1 MVRPDRLAGCQ
12 GEAHV
17 FLDRQGSPR
26 TAGTEAVDPPGTQVR
41 DHLRGRHHQGVY
53 VAQWVDAVARQP
65 VVQPER
71 MGAGREGMGKRQP
84 RSILVHVP
92 PQCFGIGHAVAHQ
105 WCGEVDSLTVLAD
118 PHEYRHVGGWRTAD
132 AQLNAIDQPVQPQ
145 RSVQLATQQ
154 AIAQV
159 GPGVLPVQVEG
170 QAIRLAEALRGSH
183 HQRCGVGEGH
193 EADVQRALLRRIG
206 AGHPGQAVRTLVH
219 VVAHS
224 HL

>member
-1 MVRPDRLAGCQ
+1 
-12 GEAHV
+12 
-17 FLDRQGSPR
+17 
-26 TAGTEAVDPPGTQVR
+26 
-41 DHLRGRHHQGVY
+41 
-53 VAQWVDAVARQP
+53 
-65 VVQPER
+65 
-71 MGAGREGMGKRQP
+71 MGAGREGMGKRQA

-105 WCGEVDSLTVLAD
+105 RCGEVDRLAVLAD
-118 PHEYRHVGGWRTAD
+118 SHEYRHVGGWRAAD
-132 AQLNAIDQPVQPQ
+132 AQLNAIDQSVQPQ
-145 RSVQLATQQ
+145 CSVQFATQQ
-154 AIAQV
+154 AIAQI

-193 EADVQRALLRRIG
+193 EADVQRALLRRVG
-206 AGHPGQAVRTLVH
+206 AGHPGQAVRPLVH